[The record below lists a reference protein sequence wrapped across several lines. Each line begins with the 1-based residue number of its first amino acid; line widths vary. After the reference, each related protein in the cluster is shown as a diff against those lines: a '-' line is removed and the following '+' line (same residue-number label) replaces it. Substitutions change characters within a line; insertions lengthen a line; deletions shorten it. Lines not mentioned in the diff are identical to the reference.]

1 MEPRSS
7 SEEIVYTDDMAKA
20 NSDENKSDE
29 SMLAECNDDETLT
42 QSVSVPSH
50 VSPEPSSGFPF
61 LLPLEFASL
70 LVKMFSDMA
79 DVKEAMETT
88 LSNNAFGGW
97 IWSEIQDSFVDQFCS
112 STRRDR
118 VDNLIEASE
127 RYMEP
132 LKAYAIRLQKIL
144 DEVPDY
150 AAPIQPSQP
159 YGFAYQQ
166 AAPIQPATMRCNPCG
181 QTGHYPGEHAK
192 LFHFCGQPGHTVVK
206 CLSKPAIQ
214 A

>member
-1 MEPRSS
+1 LKRDINYRIQHHSNSPVQRDLEKRN
-7 SEEIVYTDDMAKA
+7 KA
-20 NSDENKSDE
+20 AEDSDKAAD
-29 SMLAECNDDETLT
+29 TT
-42 QSVSVPSH
+42 SVPSH